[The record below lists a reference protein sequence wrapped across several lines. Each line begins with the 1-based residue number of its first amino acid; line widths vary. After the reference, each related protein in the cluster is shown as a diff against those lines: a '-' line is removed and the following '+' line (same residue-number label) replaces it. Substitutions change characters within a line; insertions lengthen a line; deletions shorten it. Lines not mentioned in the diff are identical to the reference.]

1 MLFIAT
7 RRQALFEKR
16 LQAAR
21 WFVHWFLC
29 CARCDAFVDRL
40 TDCSVFSSSIF
51 KSWVIVLLPLE
62 TQKLVPPPRRVGDF
76 ETSFRSGQKK
86 YFSS

>member
-51 KSWVIVLLPLE
+51 KSWVIVLSTSSGLTELLPLE

-76 ETSFRSGQKK
+76 
-86 YFSS
+86 